1 MKKFWIISLLAV
13 SAAAAGCSSTATNN
27 ANIRGTNTNTG
38 YLTNSET
45 NAKPTIP
52 ANTTNIEPPSMGNSN
67 ANHVSNANHS
77 NSNMN
82 TNTKKPS

>member
-1 MKKFWIISLLAV
+1 MRKTIIGSFLLVAGIT
-13 SAAAAGCSSTATNN
+13 AGCSSTSTNN

-38 YLTNSET
+38 YVTNTET

-52 ANTTNIEPPSMGNSN
+52 ANTTNIEPPSVGTNSNSGNSN
-67 ANHVSNANHS
+67 H

-82 TNTKKPS
+82 SNTKKPS